1 MKHLRPPG
9 STARLLVAWG
19 TLALPYAVLAACLA
33 HAAGLASLAA
43 YIGSV
48 GLLLWLLA
56 FLTRTWRRFFLVQ
69 APLWILAAV
78 YAGYTFTYGSPPG
91 ELLAYVFAT
100 SSWDE
105 VVGFFGIWQGE
116 RLLIGTAVL
125 SAIYIAV
132 AAVAPTTPIFAARAS
147 YVRWGTLGALTLMI
161 AFAAREPLPFIQGLA
176 VNPVIGTA
184 MFVKGPLHAASTL
197 VEGKG
202 VPKVPYSA
210 ERVPGEEVHILIIGE
225 SARRDSW
232 SAYGYSRKT
241 TPNIDRL
248 QSEMILFKNAVAD
261 ANVTICAVPILL
273 TGMSP
278 AQFDMKA
285 VHGNLV
291 DLAGEAGYSTAWLMN
306 QDPHI
311 SLLTGI
317 HAGRMVYP
325 PSLKTLAAS
334 RLPLDE
340 ILLPEF
346 NRQIA
351 ARGRA
356 RFIGLHVIGSHW
368 AYDSRYPAQFRL
380 FGAGSGLTDAD
391 AISGKPNRQI
401 VDAYDNSVAYTDW
414 FLAQIIAAARSLAV
428 PATVTYFS
436 DHGEDLYALDGMS
449 GHGAAVYSKHQFD
462 IPAFV
467 WMNAA
472 FRQAHADKVQALEQN
487 AGKEIRSHNV
497 FYSVADLMGIHWPGQ
512 RPDESFASAAFVPD
526 VATPLLAGAGGTL
539 VNRDPVIRDPVNR
552 GQDSR

>member
-1 MKHLRPPG
+1 MQKTPLSPI
-9 STARLLVAWG
+9 ARLLVALG
-19 TLALPYAVLAACLA
+19 LLAMPYAVLAACLA
-33 HAAGLASLAA
+33 RAEGLLSLAA
-43 YIGSV
+43 YVGSV

-56 FLTRTWRRFFLVQ
+56 FVTRTWRRCLLLHT
-69 APLWILAAV
+69 PLWILATVYAV
-78 YAGYTFTYGSPPG
+78 YTLTYGSPPG
-91 ELLAYVFAT
+91 ELLAYVLAT

-105 VVGFFGIWQGE
+105 AAGFFGIWQGE
-116 RLLIGTAVL
+116 RLLLGAGLL
-125 SAIYIAV
+125 SAVYIA
-132 AAVAPTTPIFAARAS
+132 AAFLVPRTPIFGLRPS
-147 YVRWGTLGALTLMI
+147 YVRWGILGAFTLLC
-161 AFAAREPLPFIQGLA
+161 AFAARDPRALMQGLA
-176 VNPVIGTA
+176 VNPAIGTA
-184 MFVKGPLHAASTL
+184 MFITGPLHGAGAL
-197 VEGKG
+197 VRGTAI
-202 VPKVPYSA
+202 PKVPYHA
-210 ERVPGEEVHILIIGE
+210 ERVPREEVHVLIIGE

-232 SAYGYSRKT
+232 SVYGYSRKT
-241 TPNIDRL
+241 TPNIERFR
-248 QSEMILFKNAVAD
+248 SELILFQNAVAD

-285 VHGNLV
+285 VRGNLV

-325 PSLKTLAAS
+325 PSIQTLAAS
-334 RLPLDE
+334 RLPRDE

-351 ARGRA
+351 SRGKA
-356 RFIGLHVIGSHW
+356 QFIGLHVIGSHW
-368 AYDSRYPAQFRL
+368 AYDSRYPPSFRL
-380 FGAGSGLTDAD
+380 FGSGGVLADSDAV
-391 AISGKPNRQI
+391 SGKPDPQI

-414 FLAQIIAAARSLAV
+414 FLAQIIDSARRLSV

-436 DHGEDLYALDGMS
+436 DHGEDIYALDGMS

-467 WMNAA
+467 WVNAA
-472 FRQAHADKVQALEQN
+472 YRQAHADKVQALEQN

-497 FYSVADLMGIHWPGQ
+497 FYSVADLMSIHWPGQ

-526 VATPLLAGAGGTL
+526 VATPLIAGAGGML
-539 VNRDPVIRDPVNR
+539 VNRE
-552 GQDSR
+552 QDSR

>member
-1 MKHLRPPG
+1 MQQQPPRPLAI
-9 STARLLVAWG
+9 TTRLVLAWG
-19 TLALPYAVLAACLA
+19 ILALPYAVLAGCVARA
-33 HAAGLASLAA
+33 IGLSSLAA
-43 YIGSV
+43 YVGSV

-56 FLTRTWRRFFLVQ
+56 FLARTWRRFFLLQ

-78 YAGYTFTYGSPPG
+78 FAAYTLTYGSPPG
-91 ELLAYVFAT
+91 ELLAYVLAT

-105 VVGFFGIWQGE
+105 VAGFFGIWQGE
-116 RLLIGTAVL
+116 RLLIGAAVL
-125 SAIYIAV
+125 SAAYIAI
-132 AAVAPTTPIFAARAS
+132 AAFAPTTPIFAARAS
-147 YVRWGTLGALTLMI
+147 YVRWGTLAALTLLS
-161 AFAAREPLPFIQGLA
+161 AFAAQNPVAFVRGLA

-184 MFVKGPLHAASTL
+184 MFVNGPLHAASASVHGT
-197 VEGKG
+197 V

-241 TPNIDRL
+241 TPNIDRI
-248 QSEMILFKNAVAD
+248 QSELILFKNAVAD
-261 ANVTICAVPILL
+261 ANVTVCAVPILL

-278 AQFDMKA
+278 ARFDMKA
-285 VHGNLV
+285 VRGNLV

-311 SLLTGI
+311 SLLTGV
-317 HAGRMVYP
+317 HAARMVYP
-325 PSLKTLAAS
+325 PALKTLAAS
-334 RLPLDE
+334 RLPLDQ

-346 NRQIA
+346 KRQLA
-351 ARGRA
+351 SRGKA
-356 RFIGLHVIGSHW
+356 QFIGLHVIGSHW
-368 AYDSRYPAQFRL
+368 AYDSRYPAAFEL
-380 FGAGSGLTDAD
+380 FGAGRALTNAD
-391 AISGKPNRQI
+391 AVSGKPDPQI

-414 FLAQIIAAARSLAV
+414 FLAQIIDTARRLPV

-436 DHGEDLYALDGMS
+436 DHGEDLYTLDGMS
-449 GHGAAVYSKHQFD
+449 GHGAAVYSRHQFD

-467 WMNAA
+467 WVNAA
-472 FRQAHADKVQALEQN
+472 YREAHADKVRALEQN

-497 FYSVADLMGIHWPGQ
+497 FYSVADLMSIHWPGQ

-539 VNRDPVIRDPVNR
+539 VNRDP
-552 GQDSR
+552 DSH

>member
-1 MKHLRPPG
+1 MQQPSNRLF
-9 STARLLVAWG
+9 TASGRILAAGAL
-19 TLALPYAVLAACLA
+19 LALPYAVLAGCLA
-33 HAAGLASLAA
+33 SAKGVQSLAA
-43 YIGSV
+43 YLASV
-48 GLLLWLLA
+48 GLLLWLFA
-56 FLTRTWRRFFLVQ
+56 VLTGTWRRFFLLHS
-69 APLWILAAV
+69 PLWLLAAV
-78 YAGYTFTYGSPPG
+78 FAAYTYNYGSPPG
-91 ELLAYVFAT
+91 ELLAYVLAT

-125 SAIYIAV
+125 TAAYIGVAALAPTSLIFPGPKAYWRYSILGAITLVSAI
-132 AAVAPTTPIFAARAS
+132 AAQSP
-147 YVRWGTLGALTLMI
+147 L
-161 AFAAREPLPFIQGLA
+161 AFAQGLA

-184 MFVKGPLHAASTL
+184 MFVTGPLHFAIAS
-197 VEGKG
+197 VQGKT
-202 VPKVPYSA
+202 VPKVAYGA
-210 ERVPGEEVHILIIGE
+210 ARVPGEEVHILIIGE

-241 TPNIDRL
+241 TPNIDGL

-261 ANVTICAVPILL
+261 ANVTVCAVPILL

-278 AQFDMKA
+278 ARFDLKA
-285 VHGNLV
+285 VRGNLV

-311 SLLTGI
+311 SLLTGV
-317 HAGRMVYP
+317 HAERMVYP
-325 PSLKTLAAS
+325 PSLRTLAES
-334 RLPLDE
+334 RLPLDQ

-346 NRQIA
+346 QRRIA
-351 ARGRA
+351 QRGA
-356 RFIGLHVIGSHW
+356 AQFIGLHVIGSHW
-368 AYDSRYPAQFRL
+368 AYDSRYPRAFAL
-380 FGAGSGLTDAD
+380 FGSGRALTYQDAT
-391 AISGKPNRQI
+391 SGKPDPQI

-414 FLAQIIAAARSLAV
+414 FLSQIIDAARRLSV

-467 WMNAA
+467 WLNGAYRAA
-472 FRQAHADKVQALEQN
+472 HPDKVRALEQN
-487 AGKEIRSHNV
+487 ADKEVRSHNV

-512 RPDESFASAAFVPD
+512 RPEESFASAAFIPD

-539 VNRDPVIRDPVNR
+539 VNRE
-552 GQDSR
+552 QDSR

>member
-1 MKHLRPPG
+1 MQPSAIRPLAA
-9 STARLLVAWG
+9 TARLLVAWG
-19 TLALPYAVLAACLA
+19 VLVLPYAVLAGCLA
-33 HAAGLASLAA
+33 RAQGIPSLAA
-43 YIGSV
+43 YVGSV

-56 FLTRTWRRFFLVQ
+56 FLARTWRRFFLLQ
-69 APLWILAAV
+69 TPLWILAAV
-78 YAGYTFTYGSPPG
+78 YAAYTLTYGSPPG
-91 ELLAYVFAT
+91 ELLAYVLAT

-116 RLLIGTAVL
+116 RLLIGAAVV
-125 SAIYIAV
+125 SAAYIAI
-132 AAVAPTTPIFAARAS
+132 AALAPKTPIFAARSS
-147 YVRWGTLGALTLMI
+147 YLRWSILGAFALVS
-161 AFAAREPLPFIQGLA
+161 AFAAQSPVAFVQGLA

-184 MFVKGPLHAASTL
+184 MFVKGPLHAASVL
-197 VEGKG
+197 VQGTG
-202 VPKVPYSA
+202 VPKVPYGA
-210 ERVPGEEVHILIIGE
+210 ERVPAEEVHILIIGE

-248 QSEMILFKNAVAD
+248 RSEMILFKNAVAD

-278 AQFDMKA
+278 ARFDMKA
-285 VHGNLV
+285 VRGNLV

-311 SLLTGI
+311 SLLTGV

-334 RLPLDE
+334 RLPLDQ

-351 ARGRA
+351 SRGKPQ
-356 RFIGLHVIGSHW
+356 FIGLHVIGSHW
-368 AYDSRYPAQFRL
+368 AYDSRYPAAFEL
-380 FGAGSGLTDAD
+380 FGSGAALTSPD
-391 AISGKPNRQI
+391 AISGKPDPQI

-414 FLAQIIAAARSLAV
+414 FLAQIIDSARSLPV

-467 WMNAA
+467 WVNAA
-472 FRQAHADKVQALEQN
+472 YRQAHADKVRALEQN

-497 FYSVADLMGIHWPGQ
+497 FYSVADLMGIQWPGQ
-512 RPDESFASAAFVPD
+512 RLDESFASAAFVPD
-526 VATPLLAGAGGTL
+526 VATPLIAGAGGTL
-539 VNRDPVIRDPVNR
+539 VSRDP
-552 GQDSR
+552 DSH